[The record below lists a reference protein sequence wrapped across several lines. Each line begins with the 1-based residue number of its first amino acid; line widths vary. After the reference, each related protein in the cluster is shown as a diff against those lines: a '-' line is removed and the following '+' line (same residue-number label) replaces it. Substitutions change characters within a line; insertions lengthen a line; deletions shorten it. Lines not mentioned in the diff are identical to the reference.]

1 MALADAGIRDTDIAR
16 TMRVL
21 GGAKAVGRPV
31 RDRLEAHEVIRKGF
45 RAGVLDHL
53 RKQLV
58 SLDASRDLEKALGI
72 SLRTMQRRKKTP
84 GWRLSPEQSGR
95 AWKFA
100 EIFAWATKIFGSAEE
115 AEAWFDRPAMALNR
129 QRPIDLVSTPAGI
142 ESLEQLLGRIEYG
155 VYT

>member
-1 MALADAGIRDTDIAR
+1 MAIAEAEDREISR

-21 GGAKAVGRPV
+21 GGEKAVGRPV
-31 RDRLEAHEVIRKGF
+31 RNRLEAHEVIQRGF
-45 RAGVLDHL
+45 KAGVLDHL
-53 RKQLV
+53 RKHMAA
-58 SLDASRDLEKALGI
+58 LDASRDLEKALGI
-72 SLRTMQRRKKTP
+72 SLRTMQRRRKTP

-100 EIFAWATKIFGSAEE
+100 ELFAWATKIFGSPEE
-115 AEAWFDRPAMALNR
+115 AEAWFERPAMALNR